1 MTDALNVL
9 MRWMHITSVVVLVGG
24 VLYARLVIVPAI
36 ASLPAGQQDSLGD
49 AMAARYRSLLYLAML
64 LLTGTGIYNMV
75 MNLGRGPLYQALL
88 GTKLLLVLHVFVVGL
103 LMVKP
108 KNPKRARQM
117 TGIAISGVII
127 IAMSAVLR
135 QLHYFIIAIPR

>member
-24 VLYARLVIVPAI
+24 MLYARLVIVPAI
-36 ASLPAGQQDSLGD
+36 ASLPAGQQDSLSD

-88 GTKLLLVLHVFVVGL
+88 GTKLLLVLHVYVVGL

-108 KNPKRARQM
+108 KNPKRARQI

-135 QLHYFIIAIPR
+135 QLHLH